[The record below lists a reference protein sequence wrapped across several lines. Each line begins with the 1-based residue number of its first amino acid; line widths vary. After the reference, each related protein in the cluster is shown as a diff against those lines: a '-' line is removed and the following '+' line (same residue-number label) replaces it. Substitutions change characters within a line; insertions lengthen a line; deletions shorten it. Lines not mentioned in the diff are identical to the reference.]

1 MTQTASI
8 NMRIDSQTKQ
18 QASKVLDKLH
28 LSMSD
33 AIAIYLRQIVYHQ
46 GIPFDLKIPNKIT
59 AAAIDQAMYAPVLPA
74 LCPRRPGVSQQTR
87 NCAHLATLQDGVQPE
102 HGR

>member
-1 MTQTASI
+1 MNKMTQTASI

-46 GIPFDLKIPNKIT
+46 GIPFDLKIPDKIT
-59 AAAIDQAMYAPVLPA
+59 AAAIDQARQDKDMASFSSVDELFED
-74 LCPRRPGVSQQTR
+74 
-87 NCAHLATLQDGVQPE
+87 LQG
-102 HGR
+102 